1 MIKQMLA
8 QRLLSESMRCLWFI
22 TLEIWCSKLNEL
34 LSELITRVMESV
46 RIAEITLA
54 KQGFR
59 YFQEPHSAW
68 HVNKKRND
76 AEFIPA

>member
-1 MIKQMLA
+1 
-8 QRLLSESMRCLWFI
+8 
-22 TLEIWCSKLNEL
+22 
-34 LSELITRVMESV
+34 MESV

-59 YFQEPHSAW
+59 YFQEPHFAW

-76 AEFIPA
+76 AEFIPAQVASHLRLNHFSAGLPFKRVSN

>member
-1 MIKQMLA
+1 
-8 QRLLSESMRCLWFI
+8 
-22 TLEIWCSKLNEL
+22 
-34 LSELITRVMESV
+34 MESV